1 MHQSDFIHL
10 NAPGLRKK
18 ISQTHDNAYVLIDV
32 RQPGEYQASHI
43 PGARLWPLP
52 ELESSLLKLPRN
64 KDLIFYCHSG
74 SRSAAAALLA
84 AEVLETEKKIFNL
97 QGGIMGWDDKTLP
110 DYPKV
115 QLLHLTRDPAQT
127 LMAAMNLEKGAERFY
142 LKLIEH
148 ISSAAILPMIRKLS
162 EAETAHARV
171 LYGFWAKTGNAKTDF
186 ETVYNDLE
194 GDILEGGYTLEQA
207 VHRLEHTGADA
218 CIEFLEL
225 ALFIEYAA
233 YDLYRNAAEQST
245 DEKLTNA
252 LLAIA
257 QAEKGHIRMLAGAF
271 DQCNAS

>member
-10 NAPGLRKK
+10 NAPDLRKK
-18 ISQTHDNAYVLIDV
+18 ISQTHEKAYVLIDV
-32 RQPGEYQASHI
+32 RQPGEYEAGHI

-52 ELESSLLKLPRN
+52 ELESNLLKLPQD

-74 SRSAAAALLA
+74 SRSAVAALLA

-97 QGGIMGWDDKTLP
+97 QGGIMDWDDKTLP

-115 QLLHLTRDPAQT
+115 QLLELTQDPAQT
-127 LMAAMNLEKGAERFY
+127 LMAAMNLEKGAWRFY

-148 ISSAAILPMIRKLS
+148 MPSAAILPMIRKLS

-171 LYGFWAKTGNAKTDF
+171 LYGFWAKTVNSEVDF

-194 GDILEGGYTLEQA
+194 GDILEGGYSLDQA
-207 VHRLEHTGADA
+207 VHRLEQATADA

-225 ALFIEYAA
+225 ALSIEYAA

-245 DEKLTNA
+245 DEELTNA
-252 LLAIA
+252 LLSIA

-271 DQCNAS
+271 DQCDAS